1 MTLAQKFSH
10 NLKNERVRRKMSQLA
25 LSKRAGMSTSY
36 VSMLER
42 NQRTPPLETL
52 TKLARA
58 LKVSPTSLLH

>member
-1 MTLAQKFSH
+1 MTLPEKFSH
-10 NLKNERVRRKMSQLA
+10 NLKHERERRKMSRYQL
-25 LSKRAGMSTSY
+25 SQRAGISTSY

-52 TKLARA
+52 TKLAKA

>member
-1 MTLAQKFSH
+1 MTLAEKFSH
-10 NLKNERVRRKMSQLA
+10 NLKHERERRNLSQFE

-52 TKLARA
+52 SKLAKA
-58 LKVSPTSLLH
+58 LKVNPISLLH

>member
-1 MTLAQKFSH
+1 MTLSQKFSQ
-10 NLKNERVRRKMSQLA
+10 NLKQERERRKLSQFE

-52 TKLARA
+52 TKLAKA

>member
-1 MTLAQKFSH
+1 MTLSEKFSH
-10 NLKNERVRRKMSQLA
+10 NLRHERAKHKMSQFQ
-25 LSKRAGMSTSY
+25 LSRRAGMSTSY

-52 TKLARA
+52 AKLAKA

>member
-1 MTLAQKFSH
+1 MTLAEKFSV
-10 NLKNERVRRKMSQLA
+10 NLKHERERRKLSQFE

-52 TKLARA
+52 AKLAKA

>member
-1 MTLAQKFSH
+1 MTLAQRFSH
-10 NLKNERVRRKMSQLA
+10 NLRHERERRKMSQFA

-52 TKLARA
+52 SKLAKA